1 MSPSSAM
8 SRDTEAVEWSL
19 FEDESTIPAAAEETW
34 QLKDACQI
42 LLDRIDQNCP
52 FCEPG
57 LHSPQLSRAWATSRF
72 LYSRNIKCSLFL
84 HMGYGL
90 FWCNQCCIGFFHF
103 CNSWF
108 DLSSPFKDDSPCIF
122 LNLESTLLSSI
133 LLTAA
138 EILALL
144 RLQLPAVCRLFR
156 HLQLKGRLQC
166 HSTLLRPWIC
176 NNNNKTNNKR

>member
-52 FCEPG
+52 FFQPG

-72 LYSRNIKCSLFL
+72 LYTVKANIQETSSVYYFFIWA
-84 HMGYGL
+84 MGYFGATSFALDFFIFAIRGL
-90 FWCNQCCIGFFHF
+90 ICHRHSRTTALAFF
-103 CNSWF
+103 
-108 DLSSPFKDDSPCIF
+108 
-122 LNLESTLLSSI
+122 
-133 LLTAA
+133 
-138 EILALL
+138 
-144 RLQLPAVCRLFR
+144 
-156 HLQLKGRLQC
+156 
-166 HSTLLRPWIC
+166 
-176 NNNNKTNNKR
+176 